1 MPRLGVANRKVGV
14 SNASVL
20 RDSKAIIHASGHRV
34 DSVLPCGTYV
44 GVAVV
49 TDSAVAPEVPCAT
62 AIVTVLSEDGA
73 SMMVTALVAA
83 LPRYST
89 MCVYFESSH
98 RSRTR
103 SPDIARRW

>member
-1 MPRLGVANRKVGV
+1 LPRLGVANRKVGV

-20 RDSKAIIHASGHRV
+20 RDSKAIIHAS
-34 DSVLPCGTYV
+34 